1 MPLPFLSVGELLRG
15 LPETDVA
22 RFHAGCSERRF
33 PRDARLFLQGDPPDG
48 AWILKEGLVKVV
60 SLSERG
66 TDRILRILRPGELF
80 GELILIDEPRPFT
93 AIALTDVVV
102 AFLPSEKLRHLLSA
116 SPGLSR
122 NYLRLLSLRVHEMER
137 SFPTLVHLWPH
148 HRLARELLHLA
159 EDLGKETPHG
169 TQMALRLTH
178 EDLANLIGS
187 SRETVTLLLRKF
199 EEMGL
204 VWREGRDLLLRRKKL
219 EEYLAPK

>member
-1 MPLPFLSVGELLRG
+1 
-15 LPETDVA
+15 
-22 RFHAGCSERRF
+22 
-33 PRDARLFLQGDPPDG
+33 
-48 AWILKEGLVKVV
+48 
-60 SLSERG
+60 
-66 TDRILRILRPGELF
+66 PGELF
-80 GELILIDEPRPFT
+80 GELILIDEPRPFA
-93 AIALTDVVV
+93 AIALTDIVV

-122 NYLRLLSLRVHEMER
+122 NYLRLVSLRLHEMER

-159 EDLGKETPHG
+159 EDLGNETPRG
-169 TQMALRLTH
+169 TRMALRLTH

-187 SRETVTLLLRKF
+187 SRETVTLLLHKF